1 MVFIVFA
8 MALSACGE
16 NDMFIAKTVNDNDK
30 QLADIESRICRH
42 DANDCYL
49 PFHAL
54 NVAGET
60 QVASVDLLPG
70 EAAYA
75 ACGACHGAQGG
86 GGIGPML
93 AGQSADYLTGRL
105 VSYRNGETVGAKSG
119 LMWGQAAG
127 LSDQDISDLVDYVLT
142 F

>member
-1 MVFIVFA
+1 MKLTSIFVIAAV
-8 MALSACGE
+8 MMGCGE
-16 NDMFIAKTVNDNDK
+16 NDAFQAKTVTNNDK
-30 QLADIESRICRH
+30 QLADIEMNIRPYSTVV
-42 DANDCYL
+42 
-49 PFHAL
+49 
-54 NVAGET
+54 VAGE
-60 QVASVDLLPG
+60 QVAAASSPG
-70 EAAYA
+70 ESKYV

>member
-1 MVFIVFA
+1 MKLTSVFVLA
-8 MALSACGE
+8 AVMMGCGE
-16 NDMFIAKTVNDNDK
+16 NDAFQAKTVPYSKK
-30 QLADIESRICRH
+30 QLADIEMYTDPYSKVV
-42 DANDCYL
+42 
-49 PFHAL
+49 
-54 NVAGET
+54 VAGE
-60 QVASVDLLPG
+60 QVAAVSSPG
-70 EAAYA
+70 ESKYA
-75 ACGACHGAQGG
+75 ACSACHGAQGG